1 MKEKTT
7 RKFLKENYHIIN
19 IGNQPMQTLFT
30 FEDASYY
37 CTRVEGWACDV
48 YVFGDYVIV
57 TGYDCPGKLIPYEI
71 TRKYEHK
78 AYYFTPDNK
87 YLTECIEDENW
98 CKRIYEAFP
107 ENTRFRIE
115 RKVECYVEN

>member
-7 RKFLKENYHIIN
+7 RKFLKENYNIIN

-37 CTRVEGWACDV
+37 CTRVEGWACDA

-57 TGYDCPGKLIPYEI
+57 TGYDCPGKLIPYKI
-71 TRKYEHK
+71 TQKYEKK
-78 AYYFTPDNK
+78 AK
-87 YLTECIEDENW
+87 E
-98 CKRIYEAFP
+98 IYEKYRYGNSKYWTQKRVT
-107 ENTRFRIE
+107 NTYRKMIE
-115 RKVECYVEN
+115 KFIEEVAL

>member
-37 CTRVEGWACDV
+37 CTRVEGWLVMAMC
-48 YVFGDYVIV
+48 
-57 TGYDCPGKLIPYEI
+57 LEI
-71 TRKYEHK
+71 M
-78 AYYFTPDNK
+78 
-87 YLTECIEDENW
+87 LL
-98 CKRIYEAFP
+98 
-107 ENTRFRIE
+107 
-115 RKVECYVEN
+115 

>member
-1 MKEKTT
+1 MQNNLYTAELAGQSGDKDKRYEMV
-7 RKFLKENYHIIN
+7 IITKWKDRTDKS
-19 IGNQPMQTLFT
+19 P
-30 FEDASYY
+30 E
-37 CTRVEGWACDV
+37 EG
-48 YVFGDYVIV
+48 
-57 TGYDCPGKLIPYEI
+57 
-71 TRKYEHK
+71 HK